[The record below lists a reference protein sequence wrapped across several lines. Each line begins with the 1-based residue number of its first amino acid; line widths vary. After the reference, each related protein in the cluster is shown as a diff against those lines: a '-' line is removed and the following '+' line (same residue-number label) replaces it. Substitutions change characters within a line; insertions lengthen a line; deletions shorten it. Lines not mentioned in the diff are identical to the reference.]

1 MLRACH
7 DLATGIGQHNT
18 DIDSWKSAGMPRLTP
33 NDYQRFP
40 TVAPDHRYG
49 YGSHPQQFA
58 ELTLPPT
65 APPHPVVILVHGGCY
80 REIYDL
86 RPLGALAADLA
97 DAGFAVWNIEYR
109 RYGNGGRF
117 PRMFLD
123 VAKAVDHLRLI
134 ANEHHLDLERVI
146 AMGHSAGGHLA
157 LWLAGRPKIPPE
169 SPLYNEDP
177 LPIRAVLALAPLADI
192 KRAVEAGLCSDAL
205 PSVMGGDPITAAD
218 NFHAG
223 SPRELLPLDV
233 QQTIIVGADD
243 IDILENARA
252 YCETAK
258 SLGDVVSLLEL
269 PRAGHFEVVAIGSP
283 PWQVVRE
290 ALLKL
295 DDTRPNRCGSA

>member
-33 NDYQRFP
+33 DDYQRFP
-40 TVAPDHRYG
+40 TVAPDHRYA

-80 REIYDL
+80 RAMYDL

-109 RYGNGGRF
+109 RYGNGGEF

-123 VAKAVDHLRLI
+123 VATAADHLRLI
-134 ANEHHLDLERVI
+134 ASEHHLDLERVI

-169 SPLYNEDP
+169 SPLYSVRSFADQGGAGAGAPRGYQARRRSGSMQRCPAERHGRRPDHFSRQFP
-177 LPIRAVLALAPLADI
+177 RRLAPRAAAPRCPTDDYRRRRRHRHFG
-192 KRAVEAGLCSDAL
+192 KR
-205 PSVMGGDPITAAD
+205 
-218 NFHAG
+218 
-223 SPRELLPLDV
+223 PRLLPGGKVL
-233 QQTIIVGADD
+233 
-243 IDILENARA
+243 RRC
-252 YCETAK
+252 CEPA
-258 SLGDVVSLLEL
+258 
-269 PRAGHFEVVAIGSP
+269 
-283 PWQVVRE
+283 
-290 ALLKL
+290 
-295 DDTRPNRCGSA
+295 